1 MADESPQIF
10 RGLRGVY
17 ADTTTSSFIDGEV
30 GKLLYR
36 GYNIHDLAEKSTFEE
51 IVYLLL
57 YGELP
62 TKAQLEEIDATLR
75 ESRSLPSEVIEV
87 LRVVK
92 DSHPMDALRTAV
104 SVLGCVDP
112 DRDDNS
118 VEATRRKGI
127 RITAQVPTIV
137 TAHHRIR
144 RGQDPVDPDSNLN
157 HAGNFLYMLDGE
169 RPQEEEMKLMDV
181 DFIIHAEHGSNASSF
196 AARMAAS
203 TVSDLHSA
211 IVGGIGVLKGP
222 WHGGAAEAVMK
233 MALDIGTPDNA
244 EAYARDIIDNGG
256 RIMGFGHRVYKAE
269 DPRAGHMRD
278 RSEILS
284 QKKGQPQWFQILLHL
299 EQKVMQPYRAKGIYV
314 NVDFYAGSI
323 YYLLGIPDDL
333 FVPIFAMG
341 RIPGWTLQ
349 CMEQYADNILIRPL
363 TEYVG
368 PMDLEYVPLDQRG

>member
-1 MADESPQIF
+1 MADQSPQIF

-62 TKAQLEEIDATLR
+62 TKAQLAEIDATLKA
-75 ESRSLPSEVIEV
+75 SRSLPSEVIEV
-87 LRVVK
+87 LKVVK
-92 DSHPMDALRTAV
+92 ESHPMDALRTAV

-112 DRDDNS
+112 ERDDNS

-144 RGQDPVDPDSNLN
+144 SGLDPVDPDPTLN
-157 HAGNFLYMLDGE
+157 HAGNFLFMLFGE
-169 RPQEEEMKLMDV
+169 RPTDEEMKLMDV
-181 DFIIHAEHGSNASSF
+181 DFIVHAEHGSNASF
-196 AARMAAS
+196 AARVAAS

-211 IVGGIGVLKGP
+211 VVTGIGVLKGP

-233 MALDIGTPDNA
+233 MAQDIGAPENA
-244 EAYARDIIDNGG
+244 EAYARNIIDNGG
-256 RIMGFGHRVYKAE
+256 RIMGFGHRVYRAE

-278 RSEILS
+278 RSEVLS
-284 QKKGQPQWFQILLHL
+284 RQKGQPQWFQILLHL
-299 EQKVMQPYRAKGIYV
+299 EQKVMRPYQAKGIYV

-323 YYLLGIPDDL
+323 YYLLGVPDDL
-333 FVPIFAMG
+333 FVPIFAVG

-349 CMEQYADNILIRPL
+349 CMEQYENNIIIRPL

-368 PMDLEYVPLDQRG
+368 PMDLEYVPIEDRG

>member
-1 MADESPQIF
+1 MGEQSKQIY

-17 ADTTTSSFIDGEV
+17 ADTTKASFIDGQE

-36 GYNIHDLAEKSTFEE
+36 GYNIHDLAERSTFEE

-62 TKAQLEEIDATLR
+62 TRSQLEVVDNTMR
-75 ESRSLPSEVIEV
+75 SNRSLPPEILEI
-87 LRVVK
+87 LRLVK
-92 DSHPMDALRTAV
+92 DSHPMDALRTGV
-104 SVLGCVDP
+104 SALGSFDP
-112 DRDDNS
+112 DVADNS
-118 VEATRRKGI
+118 VEATRRKGL

-144 RGQDPVDPDSNLN
+144 QGLTPVDPDPALN
-157 HAGNFLYMLDGE
+157 HAGNFLYMLFGAKPE
-169 RPQEEEMKLMDV
+169 SEEVELMDV
-181 DFIIHAEHGSNASSF
+181 DFIVHAEHGSNASSF
-196 AARMAAS
+196 AARIAAS

-211 IVGGIGVLKGP
+211 VVGGIGVLKGP

-233 MALDIGTPDNA
+233 MAQDIGTPDNA
-244 EAYARDIIDNGG
+244 EAYARDLISRGD

-269 DPRAGHMRD
+269 DPRARHLRN
-278 RSEILS
+278 RSKDLS
-284 QKKGQPQWFQILLHL
+284 LKKGEPQWFQILAHL
-299 EQKVMQPYRAKGIYV
+299 EQKVMKPYQDKGIFV

-323 YYLLGIPDDL
+323 YYLMGIPDDL
-333 FVPIFAMG
+333 FIPIFALG

-363 TEYVG
+363 TEYIG
-368 PMDLEYVPLDQRG
+368 PMDRKYVPMDERG

>member
-1 MADESPQIF
+1 MADQPPQIF

-62 TKAQLEEIDATLR
+62 TKAQLAEIDGTLR
-75 ESRSLPSEVIEV
+75 DSRSLPSEVIDV

-112 DRDDNS
+112 ERDDNS

-144 RGQDPVDPDSNLN
+144 RGLDPVAPDADLN

-169 RPQEEEMKLMDV
+169 RPHEEEMKLMDV
-181 DFIIHAEHGSNASSF
+181 DFIIHAEHGSNASSL
-196 AARMAAS
+196 RRPHGR
-203 TVSDLHSA
+203 LHRFRPP
-211 IVGGIGVLKGP
+211 L
-222 WHGGAAEAVMK
+222 
-233 MALDIGTPDNA
+233 
-244 EAYARDIIDNGG
+244 R
-256 RIMGFGHRVYKAE
+256 HR
-269 DPRAGHMRD
+269 RRHR
-278 RSEILS
+278 
-284 QKKGQPQWFQILLHL
+284 
-299 EQKVMQPYRAKGIYV
+299 
-314 NVDFYAGSI
+314 
-323 YYLLGIPDDL
+323 
-333 FVPIFAMG
+333 
-341 RIPGWTLQ
+341 
-349 CMEQYADNILIRPL
+349 RP
-363 TEYVG
+363 
-368 PMDLEYVPLDQRG
+368 

>member
-1 MADESPQIF
+1 METQSQQIY

-17 ADTTTSSFIDGEV
+17 ADTTKASFIDGQV

-57 YGELP
+57 YGDLP
-62 TKAQLEEIDATLR
+62 TKSQLEEVDATLR
-75 ESRSLPSEVIEV
+75 ESRSLPPEVVQV
-87 LRVVK
+87 LELVK
-92 DSHPMDALRTAV
+92 DSHPMDALRTSV
-104 SVLGCVDP
+104 SALGSFDP
-112 DRDDNS
+112 ECDDNS

-127 RITAQVPTIV
+127 RITAQVPTLV
-137 TAHHRIR
+137 TAHNRIR
-144 RGQDPVDPDSNLN
+144 QGLDPIAPDKDLN
-157 HAGNFLYMLDGE
+157 HAGNFLYMLFGE
-169 RPQEEEMKLMDV
+169 KPQEEEMKLMDV

-211 IVGGIGVLKGP
+211 VVGGIGVLKGP

-233 MALDIGTPDNA
+233 MALDIGEPENA
-244 EAYARDIIDNGG
+244 EAYARNIIDNGG

-278 RSEILS
+278 RSEVLS
-284 QKKGQPQWFQILLHL
+284 RKKGEPQWFQILAHL
-299 EQKVMQPYRAKGIYV
+299 EQKVMRPYQDKGIFV

-349 CMEQYADNILIRPL
+349 CMEQYANNILIRPL
-363 TEYVG
+363 TEYIG
-368 PMDLEYVPLDQRG
+368 PMDLEYVPLEKRG

>member
-1 MADESPQIF
+1 MADQSPQIF

-62 TKAQLEEIDATLR
+62 TKSQLEEIDATMR
-75 ESRSLPSEVIEV
+75 ASRSLPAEVLEV

-92 DSHPMDALRTAV
+92 DSHPMDALRTGV

-112 DRDDNS
+112 ERDDNS

-144 RGQDPVDPDSNLN
+144 SGQDPVEPDPELN
-157 HAGNFLYMLDGE
+157 HAGNFLYMLFGE
-169 RPQEEEMKLMDV
+169 RPHEDEMKLMDV

-211 IVGGIGVLKGP
+211 VVGGVGVLKGP

-244 EAYARDIIDNGG
+244 EAYARNIIDNGG

-278 RSEILS
+278 RSQALS
-284 QKKGQPQWFQILLHL
+284 EQKGQPQWFQILAHL
-299 EQKVMQPYRAKGIYV
+299 EQEVMRPYRAKGIYV

-349 CMEQYADNILIRPL
+349 CMEQYENNILIRPL

-368 PMDLEYVPLDQRG
+368 PMDLEYVPLEDRG

>member
-1 MADESPQIF
+1 METQSQQIY

-17 ADTTTSSFIDGEV
+17 ADTSKASFIDGQA

-62 TKAQLEEIDATLR
+62 TRSQLEEVDATLR
-75 ESRSLPSEVIEV
+75 ESRSLPPEV
-87 LRVVK
+87 LQVLELVK
-92 DSHPMDALRTAV
+92 DSHPMDVLRTGV
-104 SVLGCVDP
+104 SALGGFDP
-112 DRDDNS
+112 ECEDNS
-118 VEATRRKGI
+118 VEATLRKGI
-127 RITAQVPTIV
+127 RITAQVPTLV
-137 TAHHRIR
+137 TAHNRIR
-144 RGQDPVDPDSNLN
+144 QGLDPIAPDKDLN
-157 HAGNFLYMLDGE
+157 HAGNFLYMLFGE
-169 RPQEEEMKLMDV
+169 KPQEEEMKLMDV

-233 MALDIGTPDNA
+233 MALDIGEPENA
-244 EAYARDIIDNGG
+244 EAYARNIIDNGG

-278 RSEILS
+278 RSEVLS
-284 QKKGQPQWFQILLHL
+284 RKKGQPQWFQILAHL
-299 EQKVMQPYRAKGIYV
+299 EQKVMRPYQDKGIFV

-323 YYLLGIPDDL
+323 YYLLDIPDDL

-363 TEYVG
+363 TEYIG
-368 PMDLEYVPLDQRG
+368 PMDLEYVPLEERG

>member
-1 MADESPQIF
+1 METQSQQIY

-17 ADTTTSSFIDGEV
+17 ADTTKSSFIDGQV

-62 TKAQLEEIDATLR
+62 TRSQLEEVDATLR
-75 ESRSLPSEVIEV
+75 ESRTLPPEV
-87 LRVVK
+87 LQVLELVK
-92 DSHPMDALRTAV
+92 DSHPMDALRTGV
-104 SVLGCVDP
+104 SALGGFDP
-112 DRDDNS
+112 ECEDNS

-127 RITAQVPTIV
+127 RITAQVPTLV
-137 TAHHRIR
+137 TAHNRIR
-144 RGQDPVDPDSNLN
+144 QGLDPIAPDKDLN
-157 HAGNFLYMLDGE
+157 HAGNFLYMLFGE
-169 RPQEEEMKLMDV
+169 KPHEEEMKLMDV

-211 IVGGIGVLKGP
+211 VVGGIGVLKGP

-233 MALDIGTPDNA
+233 MALDIGEPENA
-244 EAYARDIIDNGG
+244 EAYARNIIDNGG

-269 DPRAGHMRD
+269 DPRAVHMRD
-278 RSEILS
+278 RSEVLS
-284 QKKGQPQWFQILLHL
+284 RKKGQPQWFQILAHL
-299 EQKVMQPYRAKGIYV
+299 EQKVMRPYQDKGIFV

-323 YYLLGIPDDL
+323 YYLLDIPDDL

-363 TEYVG
+363 TEYIG
-368 PMDLEYVPLDQRG
+368 PMDLEYVPLEERG

>member
-1 MADESPQIF
+1 MADQPPQIF

-62 TKAQLEEIDATLR
+62 TRAQLEEIDATLR
-75 ESRSLPSEVIEV
+75 ASRSLPSEVLDV
-87 LRVVK
+87 LKVVK

-112 DRDDNS
+112 ERDDNS

-144 RGQDPVDPDSNLN
+144 SGLDPVEPDPSLN
-157 HAGNFLYMLDGE
+157 HAGNFLYMLFGE
-169 RPQEEEMKLMDV
+169 RPTDEEMKLMDV

-196 AARMAAS
+196 AARVAAS

-211 IVGGIGVLKGP
+211 VVTGIGVLKGP

-233 MALDIGTPDNA
+233 MALDIGTPENA
-244 EAYARDIIDNGG
+244 EAYARNIIDNGG

-278 RSEILS
+278 RSEVLS
-284 QKKGQPQWFQILLHL
+284 QQKGQPQWFQILLHL

-323 YYLLGIPDDL
+323 YYLLGVPDDL

-349 CMEQYADNILIRPL
+349 CMEQYENNILIRPL

-368 PMDLEYVPLDQRG
+368 PMDLEYVPLEDRG

>member
-1 MADESPQIF
+1 METQSQQIY

-17 ADTTTSSFIDGEV
+17 ADTTKASFIDGQV

-62 TKAQLEEIDATLR
+62 TKSQLEEVDAILR
-75 ESRSLPSEVIEV
+75 ESRALPPEV
-87 LRVVK
+87 LKILELVK
-92 DSHPMDALRTAV
+92 DSHPMDVLRTGV
-104 SVLGCVDP
+104 SALGGFDP
-112 DRDDNS
+112 ECNDNS

-127 RITAQVPTIV
+127 RITAQVPTLV

-144 RGQDPVDPDSNLN
+144 QGLEPLAPDRDLN
-157 HAGNFLYMLDGE
+157 HAGNFLYMLFGA

-233 MALDIGTPDNA
+233 MALDIGQPENA
-244 EAYARDIIDNGG
+244 EAYARNIIDNGG

-278 RSEILS
+278 RSEVLS
-284 QKKGQPQWFQILLHL
+284 RKKGEPQWFQILAHL
-299 EQKVMQPYRAKGIYV
+299 EQKVMRPYRDKGIYV

-323 YYLLGIPDDL
+323 YYLMGIPDDL

-349 CMEQYADNILIRPL
+349 CMEQYANNILIRPL
-363 TEYVG
+363 TEYIG
-368 PMDLEYVPLDQRG
+368 PMDLEYVPLEKRG

>member
-1 MADESPQIF
+1 MADQSPQIF

-17 ADTTTSSFIDGEV
+17 ADTTTSSFIDGDV

-57 YGELP
+57 YGALP
-62 TKAQLEEIDATLR
+62 SKAQLDEIDATLR
-75 ESRSLPSEVIEV
+75 ASRGLPAEV
-87 LRVVK
+87 LQVLEVVK
-92 DSHPMDALRTAV
+92 DSHPMDALRTGA

-112 DRDDNS
+112 ERDDNS

-144 RGQDPVDPDSNLN
+144 QGLDPVEPDPNLN
-157 HAGNFLYMLDGE
+157 HAGNFLYMLEGV

-181 DFIIHAEHGSNASSF
+181 DFIVHAEHGSNASSF

-233 MALDIGTPDNA
+233 MALDIGQPENA
-244 EAYARDIIDNGG
+244 EAYARNIIDNGG
-256 RIMGFGHRVYKAE
+256 RIMGFGHRVYRAE

-278 RSEILS
+278 RSEVLS
-284 QKKGQPQWFQILLHL
+284 KKKGQPQWFQILAHL
-299 EQKVMQPYRAKGIYV
+299 EREVMRPYRAKGIYV

-363 TEYVG
+363 TEYIG
-368 PMDLEYVPLDQRG
+368 PMDLEYVPLEERG

>member
-62 TKAQLEEIDATLR
+62 TRSQLAEIDNTLR
-75 ESRSLPSEVIEV
+75 ASRSLPSEVIDV

-112 DRDDNS
+112 ERDDNS

-144 RGQDPVDPDSNLN
+144 RGQDPVDPDPGLN

-244 EAYARDIIDNGG
+244 EDYARNIIDNGG

-278 RSEILS
+278 RSESLS
-284 QKKGQPQWFQILLHL
+284 KQKGQPQWFQILLHL
-299 EQKVMQPYRAKGIYV
+299 EKKVMQPYRAKGIYV

-323 YYLLGIPDDL
+323 YYLLNIPDDL

-349 CMEQYADNILIRPL
+349 CMEQYENNILIRPL

-368 PMDLEYVPLDQRG
+368 PMDLEYVPLEDRG

>member
-75 ESRSLPSEVIEV
+75 DSRSLPSEVIEV

-112 DRDDNS
+112 DRDNNS

-144 RGQDPVDPDSNLN
+144 RGQDPVDPDSDLN

-284 QKKGQPQWFQILLHL
+284 QKKGQPQWFQILAHL
-299 EQKVMQPYRAKGIYV
+299 EREVMRPYRAKGIYV

-368 PMDLEYVPLDQRG
+368 PMDLEYVPLEDRG

>member
-1 MADESPQIF
+1 METQSQQIY

-17 ADTTTSSFIDGEV
+17 ADTTKASFIDGQV

-62 TKAQLEEIDATLR
+62 TKSQLEEVDATLR
-75 ESRSLPSEVIEV
+75 ESRSLPPEALKILE
-87 LRVVK
+87 LVK
-92 DSHPMDALRTAV
+92 DSHPMDALRTGV
-104 SVLGCVDP
+104 SALGGFDP
-112 DRDDNS
+112 ECDDNS

-127 RITAQVPTIV
+127 RITAQVPTLV
-137 TAHHRIR
+137 TAHNRIR
-144 RGQDPVDPDSNLN
+144 QGLDPIAPDKDLN
-157 HAGNFLYMLDGE
+157 HAGNFLYMLFGE
-169 RPQEEEMKLMDV
+169 KPQEEEMKLMDV

-211 IVGGIGVLKGP
+211 VVGGIGVLKGP

-233 MALDIGTPDNA
+233 MALDIGDPENA
-244 EAYARDIIDNGG
+244 EAYARNIIDNGG

-278 RSEILS
+278 RSEVLS
-284 QKKGQPQWFQILLHL
+284 RKKGEPQWFQILAHL
-299 EQKVMQPYRAKGIYV
+299 EQKVMRPYQDKGIFV

-349 CMEQYADNILIRPL
+349 CMEQYANNILIRPL
-363 TEYVG
+363 TEYIG
-368 PMDLEYVPLDQRG
+368 PMDLEYVPLEKRG